1 MPVYARINE
10 TKWNP
15 ERVEEDIQLTEDTII
30 PAYQKHPGFK
40 GYILLTDPAGDGA
53 IAITMWD
60 SEANRESSAGIA
72 RAMIG
77 ELKGILRAPPDTRN
91 FDVMFNVQPEGD

>member
-1 MPVYARINE
+1 MYARMN
-10 TKWNP
+10 TARWNP
-15 ERVEEDIQLTEDTII
+15 ETYDEAMRLTEETII
-30 PAYQKHPGFK
+30 PAYQNHPGFE
-40 GYILLTDPAGDGA
+40 GYMLLTDGEKGV
-53 IAITMWD
+53 AITLWD
-60 SEANRESSAGIA
+60 SEENRESSAGIA